1 MHYQKV
7 ILEQQI
13 VAFNGHSIGSASFEE
28 YIIMVGHSDNTLFV
42 GTARDNTENLLAA
55 LKKNGF
61 VGRLPVV

>member
-13 VAFNGHSIGSASFEE
+13 VAFNSHSIGPASFEE
-28 YIIMVGHSDNTLFV
+28 CIIMVGHSDNTLFV
-42 GTARDNTENLLAA
+42 GTASNNTENLLTT
-55 LKKNGF
+55 LKKNGL